1 MKVRRTAIVAAVL
14 AQCAMLAACGGGGGA
29 TMPTVPDNGWS
40 YPPPGNPNNP
50 EPPPPPPPKPSDAPQ
65 YNINPA
71 LRMTGYAVAHDAG
84 FVGSGVTVAVIDS
97 GFDRAAYGAEFG
109 DRLLAGWDLI
119 ENKSGVDVDRRGHG
133 TKMSRIIAA
142 SGVWPGEPN
151 KVTMVGVAPGAN
163 IYPVRAGGGVIT
175 KDLEA
180 YDHIRQVSDVKIV
193 NMSYGADFVAEAEI
207 AQQKSALLGL
217 KQAGKLMVA
226 AAGNSGGSFPD
237 YPARLAADGDL
248 ASHMIVAGAVNDDK
262 TIASYSNR
270 PGETANRYLV
280 APALFNFG
288 EVQGYFII
296 REGGTSNAT
305 AVISGAA
312 AVVWGRW
319 QYLSAD
325 QVANIL
331 LETAE
336 DLGDPGVDPV
346 YGRGLL
352 RLDRAMQPIGE
363 LNTLSITGQR
373 LPLGTLAGVVPQGT
387 HSALSGLKVQTLDD
401 YGRNYQ
407 VSAQQ
412 LLGREPVATAAQQ
425 RDAMLQDS
433 REVYAS
439 EQGGMSF
446 AWAGA
451 GGRASPWAKVG
462 FAGSNWAASAY
473 SGTMFAPLAL
483 TDNPLMGRLR
493 EAAGVDM
500 SRDFGGFRLQAG
512 VVSGQSLTNH
522 QQTALHAGLD
532 WRAGAWRFE
541 ASVGRGLRQID
552 NLDVS
557 QNQTTFALGAGWQE
571 GARHWGVALHQGV
584 SRQTLAAGLGST
596 QTQGSALVLRYTD
609 QDVGRYVGWDGAR
622 LTAAM
627 TVGAPVRTKAA
638 LVLPTTID
646 AQTGVLGFE
655 RVNLDVKSRAPV
667 RLDLAYSAPIQ
678 KGTLRLGA
686 SASNTAGAAASVTWS
701 RPF

>member
-1 MKVRRTAIVAAVL
+1 MKVRRTSIFAAVL
-14 AQCAMLAACGGGGGA
+14 AQCVMLAACGGGGGA

-40 YPPPGNPNNP
+40 YPPPGNPSNP
-50 EPPPPPPPKPSDAPQ
+50 EPPPPKPTKPSDAPQ
-65 YNINPA
+65 YNINPS
-71 LRMTGYAVAHDAG
+71 LKMTGYTVAHDAG
-84 FVGSGVTVAVIDS
+84 FVGNGVTVAVIDS

-109 DRLLAGWDLI
+109 GRLLSGWDLI
-119 ENKSGVDVDRRGHG
+119 ENKSGVDVDRDGHG
-133 TKMSRIIAA
+133 TKVSRLIAA
-142 SGVWPGEPN
+142 SGVWPGDPN
-151 KVTMVGVAPGAN
+151 KVTTVGLAPGAN
-163 IYPVRAGGGVIT
+163 IYPVRAGEILIS

-180 YDHIRQVSDVKIV
+180 YDHLRRVSDVKIV
-193 NMSYGADFVAEAEI
+193 NMSYGSVFIGQDELLQE
-207 AQQKSALLGL
+207 KSGLLGL
-217 KQAGKLMVA
+217 KQGGKLMVV
-226 AAGNSGGSFPD
+226 AAGNNGASLSHPA
-237 YPARLAADGDL
+237 YPARLAADSDL

-262 TIASYSNR
+262 TIADYTN
-270 PGETANRYLV
+270 PPAETANRYLV
-280 APALFNFG
+280 APGLFNFDAARDG
-288 EVQGYFII
+288 VVI
-296 REGGTSNAT
+296 REGGTSYAA

-319 QYLSAD
+319 PYLSAD

-336 DLGDPGVDPV
+336 DLGNPGVDAV

-352 RLDRAMQPIGE
+352 RLDRAVQPIGG
-363 LNTLSITGQR
+363 LATRSVTGQA
-373 LPLGTLAGVVPQGT
+373 LPLGTLAGVVPQSG
-387 HSALSGLKVQTLDD
+387 HSALSGLRVQALDA
-401 YGRNYQ
+401 YGRNYPI
-407 VSAQQ
+407 SAQQ
-412 LLGREPVATAAQQ
+412 LLGRESNATAAQQ
-425 RDAMLQDS
+425 RDAILQDS
-433 REVYAS
+433 RDVYSS

-473 SGTMFAPLAL
+473 SGTMFAPRAL

-493 EAAGVDM
+493 EAVGVDM
-500 SRDFGGFRLQAG
+500 SRDFGGVRLQAG
-512 VVSGQSLTNH
+512 VVSGQSLTNSH
-522 QQTALHAGLD
+522 QTALHAGLD

-552 NLDVS
+552 NLEVS
-557 QNQTTFALGAGWQE
+557 QNQTTVALGAGWQD
-571 GARHWGVALHQGV
+571 GTRHWGVALHQGV
-584 SRQTLAAGLGST
+584 SRQTLAAGLGAT

-609 QDVGRYVGWDGAR
+609 QDVGREGAR

-667 RLDLAYSAPIQ
+667 RLDLAWSAPIE

-686 SASNTAGAAASVTWS
+686 SASSTAGAAASVTWS

>member
-1 MKVRRTAIVAAVL
+1 MLVHRTAVYCAVL
-14 AQCAMLAACGGGGGA
+14 AQALMLAACGGGGGA

-40 YPPPGNPNNP
+40 YPPPGSSGNS
-50 EPPPPPPPKPSDAPQ
+50 EPPPPKPSDAPQ
-65 YNINPA
+65 YNINPS
-71 LRMTGYAVAHDAG
+71 LKMTGYDVAHDAG
-84 FVGSGVTVAVIDS
+84 FVGSGVTVAVIDT
-97 GFDRAAYGAEFG
+97 GFDRATYGAEFG
-109 DRLLAGWDLI
+109 SRLLDGWDLI
-119 ENKSGVDVDRRGHG
+119 ENKSGVDVDNNGHG

-142 SGVWPGEPN
+142 SGVWPGEPD
-151 KVTMVGVAPGAN
+151 KVTMVGMAPGAN
-163 IYPVRAGGGVIT
+163 IYPVRAGVSYIT
-175 KDLEA
+175 KSLEA
-180 YDHIRQVSDVKIV
+180 YDHLRQVPDAKIV
-193 NMSYGADFVAEAEI
+193 NMSYGANFMTEAEI
-207 AQQKSALLGL
+207 AQQKSGLLGL
-217 KQAGKLMVA
+217 KQDGKLMVA
-226 AAGNSGGSFPD
+226 AAGNSGALYPD
-237 YPARLAADGDL
+237 YPARLAADSDL

-280 APALFNFG
+280 APGWFSFG
-288 EVQGYFII
+288 EAQDGVVA
-296 REGGTSNAT
+296 REGGTSNAA

-336 DLGDPGVDPV
+336 DLGDPGVDAV
-346 YGRGLL
+346 YGRGLV

-363 LNTLSITGQR
+363 LTTLSITGQR
-373 LPLGTLAGVVPQGT
+373 LPLGTIAGVVPQGA

-401 YGRNYQ
+401 YGRNYP
-407 VSAQQ
+407 VGAQQ

-473 SGTMFAPLAL
+473 SGTMFAPLSL

-500 SRDFGGFRLQAG
+500 SRDFGGVRLQAG
-512 VVSGQSLTNH
+512 VVSGQSLTNGR
-522 QQTALHAGLD
+522 QTALHAGLD

-552 NLDVS
+552 NVEVS
-557 QNQTTFALGAGWQE
+557 QNQTTFALGAGWQD
-571 GARHWGVALHQGV
+571 GTRHWGVALHQGV
-584 SRQTLAAGLGST
+584 SSQTLAAGLGST

-609 QDVGRYVGWDGAR
+609 RDVGREGAR
-622 LTAAM
+622 LSAAV

-667 RLDLAYSAPIQ
+667 RLDLAWSAPIQ